1 MRSPESAIP
10 TGGNDRPRG
19 LGDRLYRLCKRT
31 GQLLRGR
38 PLERQHV
45 FVAGVQRSGT
55 NLLMQVLDRVW
66 VTDVYHETD
75 PRAFDRYEMRPQPVI
90 DALVERSRAPVF
102 VIKSLCE
109 LQDLDGL
116 MKRHPPAQTLWMLR
130 GYEEVARSMLASFGN
145 FVRQAHRLAENRE
158 GSDWRGR
165 GMSDATRGVLREA
178 VAHDLDEASAA
189 ALMWYYRNVLFFE
202 QGFDV
207 NPDVRVVRYEA
218 LLADPRL
225 ECGRIADFLGL
236 PLSPKAMAAISRGPG
251 KPAGNLAISPLVR
264 KCCDDLMHR
273 FGAL

>member
-1 MRSPESAIP
+1 VSSSEAPISR
-10 TGGNDRPRG
+10 GGRDKP
-19 LGDRLYRLCKRT
+19 LAMSDRLYRLCKDVNHR
-31 GQLLRGR
+31 LHAR
-38 PLERQHV
+38 PAHRRHV

-66 VTDVYHETD
+66 DTDVYHETD

-90 DALVERSRAPVF
+90 DALIDRSRAPVF

-130 GYEEVARSMLASFGN
+130 GYEDVARSMLASFGN

-158 GSDWRGR
+158 SADWRGR
-165 GMSDATRGVLREA
+165 GMSDATQTVLREA
-178 VAHDLDEASAA
+178 VANGLDEASAA

-202 QGFDV
+202 QGFAV
-207 NPDVRVVRYEA
+207 NSDVRVVRYEA
-218 LLADPRL
+218 LLAEPRL

-236 PLSPKAMAAISRGPG
+236 PLSPKAVAAISPG
-251 KPAGNLAISPLVR
+251 SGRPAGDLPISPLVR
-264 KCCDDLMHR
+264 RYCDDLMRR
-273 FGAL
+273 FEAL